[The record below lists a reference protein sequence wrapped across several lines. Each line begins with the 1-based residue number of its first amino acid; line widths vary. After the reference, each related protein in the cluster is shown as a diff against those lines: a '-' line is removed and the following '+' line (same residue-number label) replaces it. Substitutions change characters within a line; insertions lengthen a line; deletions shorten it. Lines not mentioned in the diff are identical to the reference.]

1 MRWILVFLSIG
12 ALPAEDRIWFRQ
24 PAKVWFE
31 ALPVGNGR
39 LGAMVFGGAA
49 EERLQLN
56 EDTIWAG
63 KRMDRVNPAGR
74 DAVVKTRALLAEG
87 KFAEAEKAAVEILA
101 KPVRMPPYQPLGDM
115 KIDFPGHEQPTR
127 YTRELNIDTGIAR
140 TAYRVGDT
148 TYTREV
154 FASHPAQAIIMHL
167 LGSRHNRINFHVTL
181 TRENAATKAAGNRVT
196 MAGMAIPTGERHAD
210 EPKTGVRF
218 HAVLAVDQQ
227 GGETSVEGDHLIVSN
242 ATEATLRL
250 VVATDYF
257 APPGIDLAAKCETL
271 LLKSRAPYHILRA
284 MHVEDHQRLFRRVSL
299 TFHARENT
307 RVPTD
312 ERLNAVKQGAY
323 DPHLEA
329 LYFQFGRYL
338 LIASSRPGT
347 LPANLQGIWNDNL
360 APPWESKY
368 TININTEMNYWPAE
382 TTNLGELQF
391 PLFDLL
397 DKARIEGRKVAREL
411 YDARGFVV
419 HHNTDGWGHAV
430 PIDGI
435 RSGIWPTG
443 GAWLSLHLWE
453 HYAFSQDRIFL
464 ARRAYPVMKEAAEF
478 FLDYLVEGKDGRLL
492 SGPSISPENRYRTPD
507 GITASLT
514 MGPVMDTQIIHELFT
529 RVIEAS
535 SLLKADALFRKRVAA
550 ARDKLPPMQ
559 TGKHGQL
566 REWIEDYDEPEPGHR
581 HMSHLFALFPGNQI
595 TPRGTPEL
603 AKAARISLER
613 RLASG
618 SGQTGW
624 SQAWVISFWARLLDG
639 NKAGEAVTNLLRKS
653 TGPNLF
659 DTHPAGRSYVFQI
672 DGNFGGTAGMAE
684 MLLQSQNGELE
695 ILPALPSHWPDGEV
709 TGLRARGGIEV
720 DISWKQGSP
729 RQITLRSH
737 RSTSTRLRLPSGT
750 VETVKLTAGVPYVKV
765 IQ

>member
-1 MRWILVFLSIG
+1 MRWTLLLLVCGTLC
-12 ALPAEDRIWFRQ
+12 AEDRIWFRQ
-24 PAKVWFE
+24 PSNTWFE

-39 LGAMVFGGAA
+39 LGAMVFGGVA

-63 KRMDRVNPAGR
+63 KRMDRINPEGR
-74 DAVVKTRALLAEG
+74 AAVAKTRALLNEG
-87 KFAEAEKAAVEILA
+87 KLKEAEEAAQSILA
-101 KPVRMPPYQPLGDM
+101 KPVRMPPYQPLGDL
-115 KIDFPGHEQPTR
+115 KIAFAHDGTPAA
-127 YTRELNIDTGIAR
+127 YARELRLDTAIAS
-140 TAYRVGDT
+140 TIYRIGDT

-154 FASHPAQAIIMHL
+154 FASHPAQAIVVRL
-167 LGSRHNRINFHVTL
+167 SASRHNKLSFRVSL
-181 TRENAATKAAGNRVT
+181 SRENAISAAKGNRVSLT
-196 MAGMAIPTGERHAD
+196 GMAIATGERHTD

-218 HAVLAVDQQ
+218 HTVVQVDQT
-227 GGETSVEGDHLIVSN
+227 GGQVAVEGNQVVVTN
-242 ATEATLRL
+242 ASEATLRL
-250 VVATDYF
+250 VAATDYF
-257 APPGIDLAAKCETL
+257 AAPGIDPAVRCATAL
-271 LLKSRAPYHILRA
+271 LRSNMAYHTLRA
-284 MHVEDHQRLFRRVSL
+284 QHVEDYQRLYQRVSL
-299 TFHARENT
+299 AFHTPENT

-312 ERLNAVKQGAY
+312 VRLDNVKKGAY

-382 TTNLGELQF
+382 PVNLAELHQ

-397 DKARIEGRKVAREL
+397 DKARVEGRKVARQL
-411 YDARGFVV
+411 YGARGFVV

-453 HYAFSQDRIFL
+453 HYAFSQDRGFL
-464 ARRAYPVMKEAAEF
+464 ARRAYPVLKEASEF
-478 FLDYLVEGKDGRLL
+478 FLDYLVEDGKGRLL
-492 SGPSISPENRYRTPD
+492 SGPSISPENRYRTAA
-507 GITASLT
+507 GTVASITMA
-514 MGPVMDTQIIHELFT
+514 PEMDTQIIDELFRRT
-529 RVIEAS
+529 AEAGEI
-535 SLLKADALFRKRVAA
+535 LKLDAALRQRLKA
-550 ARDKLPPMQ
+550 ARDKLPVMR

-566 REWIEDYDEPEPGHR
+566 MEWLQDYDEAEPGHR
-581 HMSHLFALFPGNQI
+581 HISHLFALHPGNRI
-595 TPRGTPEL
+595 TPRGTPDL
-603 AKAARISLER
+603 ARAARISLER
-613 RLASG
+613 RLANG

-624 SQAWVISFWARLLDG
+624 SQAWVLNFWARLLEGD
-639 NKAGEAVTNLLRKS
+639 KAGEALISLLRKS

-659 DTHPAGRSYVFQI
+659 DTHPAGRSFVFQI

-695 ILPALPSHWPDGEV
+695 ILPALPSFWPDGEV
-709 TGLRARGGIEV
+709 TGLRARGAVEV
-720 DISWKQGSP
+720 DIAWKKGRASQV
-729 RQITLRSH
+729 TLRSEVN
-737 RSTSTRLRLPSGT
+737 RTAVVRLRGGEP
-750 VETVKLTAGVPYVKV
+750 ETVTLTAGVPKMMVFE
-765 IQ
+765 